1 MLDLVLD
8 ISRFAGWSRA
18 ETLGL
23 GLSEARA
30 VSARAAELRE
40 RAR

>member
-8 ISRFAGWSRA
+8 ISRFTGWSRT
-18 ETLGL
+18 EVLGL
-23 GLSEARA
+23 GISEARA
-30 VSARAAELRE
+30 VIARAAELRE